1 MCRERC
7 AAPADGP
14 VHSNPR
20 AGLLCAAEAGL
31 TVHPLIMTGASVVEL
46 LVCPRCRI
54 ALAEAPGGTALA
66 CPVCTVA
73 YPMKDGIPIVLPPN
87 AGGDPADT
95 PTDEGHKARQVAYF
109 DTPPDDDFGVTRPR
123 GAPALYESL
132 LRDKFRRSILGL
144 EDVVRGSTVLVVC
157 GGSGLDAELLVEAGA
172 RVIVSDI
179 SLGVLLQAQER
190 SRRFGL
196 GFELVVADVEALPF
210 ADHSVDVVYVHD
222 GLHHLEHPRAGLAEM
237 GRVARRALSVSEP
250 AQSFAT
256 TIAVRLGV
264 AERQE
269 EAGNAVARLD
279 LDELERTVRSYGF
292 RPLHPHR
299 YAMFYRH
306 WPGPVMRALSQRSVA
321 PFVRGL
327 YGLANRAVGRFGN
340 KLTVQ
345 AIRESATERPRAASS
360 HDDARRRP
368 ETGTGNGV
376 SANPPP

>member
-1 MCRERC
+1 
-7 AAPADGP
+7 
-14 VHSNPR
+14 
-20 AGLLCAAEAGL
+20 LCAAEAGL
-31 TVHPLIMTGASVVEL
+31 TVHPLIMTGVSVVEL
-46 LVCPRCRI
+46 LVCPRCRTT
-54 ALAEAPGGTALA
+54 LAEAPGGTALV

-73 YPMKDGIPIVLPPN
+73 YPLQDGIPIMLPPD
-87 AGGDPADT
+87 AGRDPADA
-95 PTDEGHKARQVAYF
+95 PTHDGHKARQVAYF
-109 DTPPDDDFGVTRPR
+109 DAPPEDDFGVTRPR

-157 GGSGLDAELLVEAGA
+157 GGSGLDAELLDEAGA

-210 ADHSVDVVYVHD
+210 ADNSVDVVYVHD
-222 GLHHLEHPRAGLAEM
+222 GLHHLEHPGAGLAEM

-250 AQSFAT
+250 ARSFAT
-256 TIAVRLGV
+256 SIAVRLGV

-269 EAGNAVARLD
+269 EAGNPVARLD
-279 LDELERTVRSYGF
+279 LDELEQTVRGYGF
-292 RPLHPHR
+292 RPLNPHR

-306 WPGPVMRALSQRSVA
+306 WPGPVMRALSYRAVA
-321 PFVRGL
+321 PVARGL

-340 KLTVQ
+340 KLTIQ
-345 AIRESATERPRAASS
+345 AIRECATDRPQQR
-360 HDDARRRP
+360 
-368 ETGTGNGV
+368 
-376 SANPPP
+376 NPAP